1 MLLKKLMFF
10 LMCIYSAARFLGLS
24 YIISTQKE
32 RLPYPVYIAAGIGA
46 IFGILLLCKRII
58 NRVKMRELEAYYFIT
73 ALAAAFNLIFIRCSR
88 RVEAT
93 PLDFLI
99 IGTVLDIVVSITI
112 IVLAE
117 KEQKYRK
124 TLTPSKR

>member
-58 NRVKMRELEAYYFIT
+58 NRVKMRELEAYYCIT

-88 RVEAT
+88 RIEAT

-124 TLTPSKR
+124 ILTPSKR

>member
-1 MLLKKLMFF
+1 MLKKLMFYF
-10 LMCIYSAARFLGLS
+10 MCIYSAARFLGLS

-58 NRVKMRELEAYYFIT
+58 TRVKMRELEVYYFIT

-88 RVEAT
+88 RIEAT

-99 IGTVLDIVVSITI
+99 IGTVLDIVVSITV

-124 TLTPSKR
+124 TLTRSKR

>member
-1 MLLKKLMFF
+1 MLLKKLMFYF
-10 LMCIYSAARFLGLS
+10 MCIYSAARFLGLS

-58 NRVKMRELEAYYFIT
+58 TRVKMRELEVYYFIT

-88 RVEAT
+88 RIEAT

-99 IGTVLDIVVSITI
+99 IGTVLGVVVSITV

-124 TLTPSKR
+124 TLTRSKR